1 MSRKKQDTLNL
12 GATLKTE
19 ALFLVYGLEHFVNLG
34 LSDALHNA
42 SGHQE
47 VKAVNTDDGVHH

>member
-1 MSRKKQDTLNL
+1 MSRKKQETLNL

-19 ALFLVYGLEHFVNLG
+19 ALFLVDGLEHFVDLG

-47 VKAVNTDDGVHH
+47 VNTDDGVHH